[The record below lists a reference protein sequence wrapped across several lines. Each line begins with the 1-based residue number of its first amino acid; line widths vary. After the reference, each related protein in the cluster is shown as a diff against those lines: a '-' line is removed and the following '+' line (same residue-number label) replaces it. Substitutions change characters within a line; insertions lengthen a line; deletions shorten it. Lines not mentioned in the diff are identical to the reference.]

1 MGTVKHK
8 LYGTA
13 KIIRREGDYITI
25 KYDKSGKEVDLKI
38 PEFVMHDK
46 YKLFELDAKLQQEV
60 DAAIEVEREKDR
72 AARAEREA
80 ARAQAQTATITQ
92 HHSGTRRSGRTFTKV
107 QLTGD
112 YEKDFETFMLKNGY
126 SAKTE
131 NDTKST
137 VYSYVNSV
145 KSVMSDE
152 GLDWTSLVKQISSIA
167 SVYDIGGAK
176 EEIGDRGNRT
186 VINALRRFENFV
198 NNSML

>member
-13 KIIRREGDYITI
+13 KIIRRESDYITI

-38 PEFVMHDK
+38 PEFFIGDK
-46 YKLFELDAKLQQEV
+46 YKLFELDAELQREV
-60 DAAIEVEREKDR
+60 DEAVKAKEEANRI
-72 AARAEREA
+72 EREA
-80 ARAQAQTATITQ
+80 REAQRAQIQSVISA
-92 HHSGTRRSGRTFTKV
+92 HHSGTRRTGRTFTRV

-112 YEKDFETFMLKNGY
+112 YEKDFENFMLKNGY

-145 KSVMSDE
+145 KSVMSEE
-152 GLDWTSLVKQISSIA
+152 GLDWSSMVKQISSIA

-186 VINALRRFENFV
+186 VINALRRFEDFV
-198 NNSML
+198 NNSTP